1 MTRYYNSEKNVQIL
15 IALLKK
21 YGIKKVI
28 ASPGTTNISLIG
40 SIQNDPWFE
49 IYSSVDERSAAYIAC
64 GLAAESGEPVVL
76 SCTGATA
83 SRNYI
88 SGLTEAF
95 YRKLPILAVTSTQ
108 HTGRIG
114 NNIPQVIDR
123 SQIQKDI
130 AKLSIELPM
139 IHTDEDRWAAELN
152 INKALTELRDNSG
165 GPVHINLTTTYS
177 MDFSVK
183 NLPEVRVIK
192 KFTYGNILPEI
203 TGKKVGIFVGAH
215 KKWENELLEAVDEF
229 CSKYNGVVFCDHT
242 SNYKG
247 RFQINASLICSQPQ
261 KSKIFDDLEIIVDI
275 GDISGAYI
283 SLFSKQIWR
292 VNRDGKIR
300 DTYKK
305 LTNVF
310 EMTEK
315 DFFEYY
321 NTQRNNERENSYFIE
336 CQNEYEN
343 LLRKV
348 PELPFSNVWIA
359 QNSVGLL
366 PKKSVLHLGILN
378 TLRSW
383 NFFKISNDIL
393 CYSNTGGFG
402 IDGITSSLVGASLVN
417 KDKLYFGVL
426 GDLAFFYD
434 LNVLGNH
441 HIGNNIRIIL
451 INNGRGTEFRNYNHN
466 AAQFGEQADKFM
478 AAAGHFGNK
487 SKNLVRNFVQNL
499 GFEYISAE
507 NKKEYLDKV
516 RYFFNEEK
524 YEKPIIFEIFTDSTD
539 ESNAIK
545 IMNNLEITTKGK
557 IKRVL
562 KKVLGRDKIEKLKK
576 YIRK

>member
-1 MTRYYNSEKNVQIL
+1 
-15 IALLKK
+15 
-21 YGIKKVI
+21 
-28 ASPGTTNISLIG
+28 
-40 SIQNDPWFE
+40 
-49 IYSSVDERSAAYIAC
+49 
-64 GLAAESGEPVVL
+64 
-76 SCTGATA
+76 
-83 SRNYI
+83 
-88 SGLTEAF
+88 
-95 YRKLPILAVTSTQ
+95 
-108 HTGRIG
+108 
-114 NNIPQVIDR
+114 
-123 SQIQKDI
+123 
-130 AKLSIELPM
+130 M

-152 INKALTELRDNSG
+152 INKALIELRDNGG

-192 KFTYGNILPEI
+192 KFTYGDILPEI

-300 DTYKK
+300 DAYKK

-321 NTQRNNERENSYFIE
+321 NKKRNDERENFYLIE

-343 LLRKV
+343 LLKKV

-359 QNSVGLL
+359 QNSVELL

-466 AAQFGEQADKFM
+466 ASQFGEQADKFM

>member
-1 MTRYYNSEKNVQIL
+1 
-15 IALLKK
+15 
-21 YGIKKVI
+21 
-28 ASPGTTNISLIG
+28 
-40 SIQNDPWFE
+40 
-49 IYSSVDERSAAYIAC
+49 
-64 GLAAESGEPVVL
+64 
-76 SCTGATA
+76 
-83 SRNYI
+83 
-88 SGLTEAF
+88 
-95 YRKLPILAVTSTQ
+95 
-108 HTGRIG
+108 
-114 NNIPQVIDR
+114 
-123 SQIQKDI
+123 
-130 AKLSIELPM
+130 
-139 IHTDEDRWAAELN
+139 
-152 INKALTELRDNSG
+152 
-165 GPVHINLTTTYS
+165 
-177 MDFSVK
+177 
-183 NLPEVRVIK
+183 
-192 KFTYGNILPEI
+192 
-203 TGKKVGIFVGAH
+203 
-215 KKWENELLEAVDEF
+215 
-229 CSKYNGVVFCDHT
+229 
-242 SNYKG
+242 
-247 RFQINASLICSQPQ
+247 
-261 KSKIFDDLEIIVDI
+261 
-275 GDISGAYI
+275 
-283 SLFSKQIWR
+283 
-292 VNRDGKIR
+292 
-300 DTYKK
+300 
-305 LTNVF
+305 
-310 EMTEK
+310 MTEK

-321 NTQRNNERENSYFIE
+321 NKKRNDERENSYLIE

-343 LLRKV
+343 LLKKV

-359 QNSVGLL
+359 QNSVELL

-507 NKKEYLDKV
+507 NKKEYLDKAK
-516 RYFFNEEK
+516 YFFNEKK